1 MAFQQ
6 GLSGLSSSARALDV
20 ISSNVA
26 NASTVGYKASSTVF
40 ADTFASAMT
49 GSVNSVQIGAGGMVN
64 AVRQS
69 FAQGGLTTT
78 NNPLDMAING
88 NGFFQIER
96 TNGTTA
102 YSRNGQF
109 DLDKDGYIV
118 TPLGEKLMGYQTRVG
133 DTVSLSG
140 SGTPTPIY
148 VPPQGI
154 AAQSTES
161 ASIRANLDSSD
172 VAPAA
177 GVQFD
182 PANADT
188 YNSTTSIRLYDSL
201 GNEHQ
206 LSLYFVKT
214 ETANTW
220 TVRGLVDGEEAT
232 PPINTTL
239 TFTEEGLPRQFLPL
253 AAGQT
258 VATPDPAY
266 ANFTIGVIAPVDTG
280 AEELNFELSLTGL
293 TQRNAAFNVTEL
305 RQDGYPPGEIA
316 GVSVTADGII
326 QGRYSNG
333 QSQNL
338 GQVALATFRNP
349 NGLISLGNN
358 LWAESTE
365 SGQPAIGIPGTGL
378 NGTLSSGQIEESNV
392 DMSQELVQ
400 MIIQQ
405 RNYQAN
411 AQSIRTQDQ
420 ILQTLINLR

>member
-6 GLSGLSSSARALDV
+6 GLSGLASSARALDV

-26 NASTVGYKASSTVF
+26 NASTVGFKASNAVF
-40 ADTFASAMT
+40 ADNFASAMT
-49 GSVNSVQIGAGGMVN
+49 GAMSSIQVGAGGMVN
-64 AVRQS
+64 TVRQS

-78 NNPLDMAING
+78 SNPLDMAING
-88 NGFFQIER
+88 AGFFQIER

-118 TPLGEKLMGYQTRVG
+118 TPLGEKLMGFQTRVG
-133 DTVSLSG
+133 DTVSLAG
-140 SGTPTPIY
+140 TGTPTPIY
-148 VPPQGI
+148 VPPQGLG
-154 AAQSTES
+154 AKATES
-161 ASIRANLDSSD
+161 ANIRANLDSSE
-172 VAPAA
+172 
-177 GVQFD
+177 GVKTGPID
-182 PANADT
+182 PEDPET
-188 YNSTTSIRLYDSL
+188 YNSMTSIRLYDSL

-206 LSLYFVKT
+206 LSLYFGKT
-214 ETANTW
+214 ATPNLWNVQAY
-220 TVRGLVDGEEAT
+220 VDGGAT
-232 PPINTTL
+232 AVATQTL
-239 TFTEEGLPRQFLPL
+239 NFTESGLPRQVLPP
-253 AAGQT
+253 
-258 VATPDPAY
+258 VPPATTGAPDPAY
-266 ANFTIGVIAPVDTG
+266 ANFTLNLTAPVTTG
-280 AEELNFELSLTGL
+280 AEDLNFSVSLTGL
-293 TQRNAAFNVTEL
+293 TQRNAAFSVTEL

-316 GVSVTADGII
+316 GVSVTSDGIV

-333 QSQNL
+333 QTQNL
-338 GQVALATFRNP
+338 GQVVLASFRNP
-349 NGLISLGNN
+349 NGLVSLGNN
-358 LWAESTE
+358 LWAETTE
-365 SGQPAIGIPGTGL
+365 SGQPAVGIPGAGL

>member
-6 GLSGLSSSARALDV
+6 GLSGLASSARALDV

-26 NASTVGYKASSTVF
+26 NASTVGFKASNTVF
-40 ADTFASAMT
+40 ADNFASAMT
-49 GSVNSVQIGAGGMVN
+49 GASSNVQVGAGGMVN
-64 AVRQS
+64 SVRQS

-78 NNPLDMAING
+78 SNPLDMAING
-88 NGFFQIER
+88 GGFFQIER

-109 DLDKDGYIV
+109 DLNKEGYIV

-133 DTVSLSG
+133 ESVSLIG

-148 VPPQGI
+148 VPAEGLS
-154 AAQSTES
+154 ANATES
-161 ASIRANLDSSD
+161 ATIRANLDSSEE
-172 VAPAA
+172 VKA
-177 GVQFD
+177 GTFD
-182 PANADT
+182 PSKPET
-188 YNSTTSIRLYDSL
+188 YNSMTSVRLYDSL

-206 LSLYFVKT
+206 LSLYFNKT
-214 ETANTW
+214 ATANAW
-220 TVRGLVDGEEAT
+220 DVRAFLDGGTA
-232 PPINTTL
+232 PLTTQTL
-239 TFTEEGLPRQFLPL
+239 NFTDSGLPRQVLPGGG
-253 AAGQT
+253 A
-258 VATPDPAY
+258 DPAY
-266 ANFTIGVIAPVDTG
+266 ANFTLDLTSPVTTG
-280 AEELNFELSLTGL
+280 AEDLDFSVSLTGL
-293 TQRNAAFNVTEL
+293 TQRNAAFSVTEL

-316 GVSVTADGII
+316 GVSVTSDGIVE
-326 QGRYSNG
+326 GRYSNG
-333 QSQNL
+333 QTQSL
-338 GQVALATFRNP
+338 GQVVLTTFRNP
-349 NGLISLGNN
+349 NGLISLGDN
-358 LWAESTE
+358 LWAETTE
-365 SGQPAIGIPGTGL
+365 SGPPAVGIPGSGL